1 MQGTPGRTPDLG
13 SGPVFRHLDAEERAE
28 LEGLMEPAYFDAGQA
43 IFREGGPEER
53 LYVITAGTV
62 EVHKRGLRGRR
73 PHLAAGGAPAGGPGR
88 GGRLSVIP
96 AGTGAGHRRV
106 LRGRRQHLATVG
118 APTVVG
124 EMGLLTEP
132 RAAATVEAVTPVEA
146 HGIGRDRL
154 LEMLDDDS
162 PAACKL
168 VYEIGRTLAE
178 RMAKTDDTVAE
189 VIVRLEDAR
198 PGTGEA
204 DVFRDRL
211 VRDWSF

>member
-1 MQGTPGRTPDLG
+1 MQGTPGGTTGPRPDLG
-13 SGPVFRHLDAEERAE
+13 AVPVFRYLNAEERAE
-28 LEGLMEPAYFDAGQA
+28 LQGLMEPAFFDAGRA

-53 LYVITAGTV
+53 LYVVTAGTV
-62 EVHKRGLRGRR
+62 EVHKKVG
-73 PHLAAGGAPAGGPGR
+73 
-88 GGRLSVIP
+88 
-96 AGTGAGHRRV
+96 
-106 LRGRRQHLATVG
+106 RGRRQHLATVE
-118 APTVVG
+118 APTVIG

-146 HGIGRDRL
+146 HGIDRDRL

-178 RMAKTDDTVAE
+178 RMAKTDETVAE
-189 VIVRLEDAR
+189 VVARLEDAR
-198 PGTGEA
+198 PGSGEA